1 MHRME
6 SLNQNLDLL
15 PAEKPGSLQLYS
27 IIAKI
32 IYTIRDTF
40 KHLEHF
46 LNIYM
51 VDQRAAYTCKINW
64 S

>member
-1 MHRME
+1 MHKME
-6 SLNQNLDLL
+6 SLNQNLNLS

-32 IYTIRDTF
+32 IYTIRDTL

-46 LNIYM
+46 FEYGIPT
-51 VDQRAAYTCKINW
+51 QRILVKLIEVNT
-64 S
+64 